1 MTERVAAVLE
11 NSADTQW
18 GEGVATGGTL
28 FGNALSMAAARAT
41 LGEVLTEA
49 AYEHAASLGARL
61 ADGIWRIAAANDFDW
76 RAHRLFNRSGYT
88 HAPRLPRNADE
99 ARGSFDIDLF
109 NVQRVYLANRGIWE
123 AIDSAGP
130 AAGIETTAEHVD
142 RYLEVVDEFLGEL
155 RR

>member
-1 MTERVAAVLE
+1 MLE
-11 NSADTQW
+11 NSADTRW

-41 LGEVLTEA
+41 LGQVLTEA
-49 AYEHAASLGARL
+49 AYEHAASIGARL
-61 ADGIWRIAAANDFDW
+61 ADGIERIAAAN
-76 RAHRLFNRSGYT
+76 
-88 HAPRLPRNADE
+88 
-99 ARGSFDIDLF
+99 DIDLF
-109 NVQRVYLANRGIWE
+109 NVQQVYLANRGIWE

-142 RYLEVVDEFLGEL
+142 RYPEVVDEFLGEL